1 MQCTLIAPRTY
12 RTTAFARHKRL
23 LDLVIEHLC
32 QNLFEAARLPNLA
45 ALSRL
50 CQITVLLYA
59 RLRRHLL
66 LQLEALV
73 AFALLPVAEGKGRQV
88 DADMQE
94 AALEVLDAVL
104 CLSNDG
110 QCH

>member
-1 MQCTLIAPRTY
+1 MMQHVCF
-12 RTTAFARHKRL
+12 TAFARHKRL

-45 ALSRL
+45 SLSRL

-66 LQLEALV
+66 LQLEALIV
-73 AFALLPVAEGKGRQV
+73 FALLRIAEGKGRQV
-88 DADMQE
+88 DSDMQE
-94 AALEVLDAVL
+94 AALEVGCGADLNGKATV
-104 CLSNDG
+104 
-110 QCH
+110 